1 MDVIQNFDIF
11 WIDHRNVM
19 SINKA
24 SCFPY
29 EIISR
34 CFERERMDR
43 IYDTK
48 CKNDEL
54 KLMMMMMMMANVMS
68 LSINLLSTY
77 VLLFHED
84 EIKGHSSFHL

>member
-1 MDVIQNFDIF
+1 
-11 WIDHRNVM
+11 M
-19 SINKA
+19 SINGA
-24 SCFPY
+24 SCFPE
-29 EIISR
+29 EIILR
-34 CFERERMDR
+34 CFERERMCR

-54 KLMMMMMMMANVMS
+54 KLMMMMMANVMS
-68 LSINLLSTY
+68 LGINLLSTN

>member
-1 MDVIQNFDIF
+1 M
-11 WIDHRNVM
+11 
-19 SINKA
+19 
-24 SCFPY
+24 C
-29 EIISR
+29 
-34 CFERERMDR
+34 R

-54 KLMMMMMMMANVMS
+54 KLMMMMMANVMS
-68 LSINLLSTY
+68 LGINLLSTN